1 MSTRQM
7 LRLVSLSCFALVMSS
22 ANAQYKWI
30 DADGNIG
37 YGDHVPTTAAKIL
50 KGPRGFKSE
59 KDHGGAPEA
68 KAKQQPEQELPPRL
82 ARIVDRFPVTLYTTT
97 ACAPCDMARQ
107 HLKRRGV
114 PYAERTVSTG
124 RDIQAFSELGFNPDT
139 GIPVLVVGEDKR
151 TGYHAAQWNQLLG
164 SSGYP
169 KKSALP
175 AGYEFAEAEAL
186 SVASQSPNSSEGIAG
201 NDSVASS
208 QPALGAQERSGSLTD
223 KPGFRF

>member
-1 MSTRQM
+1 MSIRQN
-7 LRLVSLSCFALVMSS
+7 LKVVTLTCTFLVMGS
-22 ANAQYKWI
+22 ASAQYKWI
-30 DADGNIG
+30 DTDGNIG
-37 YGDHVPTTAAKIL
+37 YGDHVPPTAAKVL
-50 KGPRGFKSE
+50 KGPRGFKSQ
-59 KDHGGAPEA
+59 KDHSGTAQADTKTAP
-68 KAKQQPEQELPPRL
+68 KQDLPPKL
-82 ARIVDRFPVTLYTTT
+82 ARVVESFPVTLYTTT

-114 PYAERTVSTG
+114 PYVEKTVSTS
-124 RDIQAFSELGFNPDT
+124 RDLQAFSALGFDPDT
-139 GIPVLVVGEDKR
+139 GIPVLSVGEDKR

-186 SVASQSPNSSEGIAG
+186 SVASQTANNSEGFG
-201 NDSVASS
+201 SNNSVASNS
-208 QPALGAQERSGSLTD
+208 RRNPAQKEASLED